1 MNSASPEMGRG
12 WGRRSFLQSTLLG
25 AGAALMGSPQI
36 SSAAEPVTRN
46 GQSHF
51 KISLAAYSFHRHLV
65 RDWTPETQAKAEMTL
80 DDVIK
85 FAAEQNLDGVEL
97 TSYYFPKEVTNEYLM
112 HLKQLTF
119 RLGLDI
125 SGTAIGN
132 DFGLVEGEA
141 RQEQLAYTRKWI
153 DHAATMGAPV
163 IRIFAGK
170 TPKGD
175 TDSAAIARCAA
186 GINESLDY
194 AAEKGVFLA
203 LENHGGITSTS
214 PQMLSIISQVKDSPF
229 FGVNFDGGNFRTA
242 EPYTDLAAIAPYA
255 VNAQLKVSLH
265 PEGKPREQADYI
277 RTLRILKEAGYRGY
291 IVLEYEEKEDPRES
305 IPAVLD
311 ELRAA
316 MAEV

>member
-1 MNSASPEMGRG
+1 M
-12 WGRRSFLQSTLLG
+12 QTTLAG
-25 AGAALMGSPQI
+25 AGLACLGSPQF
-36 SSAAEPVTRN
+36 SRAAEPLVRN

-51 KISLAAYSFHRHLV
+51 KLSLAAYSFHRHLK
-65 RDWTPETQAKAEMTL
+65 RDWTPETQAEVEMSL

-85 FAAEQNLDGVEL
+85 FAADQNLDGVEL

-119 RLGLDI
+119 SLGLDI

-170 TPKGD
+170 TPNGD

-214 PQMLSIISQVKDSPF
+214 EQMLGIISAVKDSPF
-229 FGVNFDGGNFRTA
+229 FGVNLDGGNFRTA
-242 EPYTDLAAIAPYA
+242 EPYKDLAAIAPYA
-255 VNAQLKVSLH
+255 INAQLKVSLH
-265 PEGKPREQADYI
+265 PEGKPKEKADFV
-277 RTLRILKEAGYRGY
+277 RQLRMLKEAGYRGY
-291 IVLEYEEKEDPRES
+291 IVLEYEEEAEPREA
-305 IPAVLD
+305 IPGILE